1 MIVIKPAKLRLFIT
15 MSLSLLLMLPL
26 YAQTGSITIQ
36 LNNVSVKEALKQLE
50 TKTTYTFLY
59 QDALLKGSKPVQIK
73 ANNQPLATVL
83 KQILQPSGLTYDVDD
98 NVIILKRL
106 PPTPQVAA
114 ERVFS
119 GRILDNENLTLPGA
133 TIKLKDRQDVGV
145 VSDADG
151 NFNITLP
158 TEGVVVLRVSFVGME
173 TKEVVVT
180 PELQRLDI
188 KLSPSDVL
196 LKDFVVVGA
205 YGTQQK
211 RSDLVGS
218 AFQVNAK
225 QLETLPVARID
236 NLLDG
241 MVPGLKIDYNT
252 DLASNTRPRYNI
264 RVRGSAS
271 LSASNEPLWII
282 DGVPVYTGDRTNMVP
297 GMSMTIS
304 PLSYY
309 NAEDI
314 ESITVLK
321 DAASTS
327 IYGAD
332 GANGVILVTT
342 KKGASGNQKPS
353 LTISSRFG
361 VSKINE
367 STRFKVLN
375 AQQYLMLAEEA
386 YRNTGRN
393 MALFPFQDN
402 TMNAYST
409 TDTDWSNVYYDLGN
423 TRQTSLTLRGSNEH
437 ANYYLSGSY
446 YGGNLTVKGNQND
459 RFSLRSNTDFKLTEY
474 IEFGLKLSS
483 SYNVNTLFN
492 PGDDYYKL
500 LPIYSPYNADGSMRL
515 YNTYIDG
522 ADALGQPVWATRRF
536 LNSVAEREENDE
548 RQRTMSTQANA
559 ELRINLLE
567 GLLWTNQLGVDYQSA
582 FEDRYSA
589 RSNWS
594 GMSSQGIP
602 YGYAS
607 RGHANFMN
615 INLVE
620 RLNYV
625 KKIGRHNVS
634 GLVGFEASSK
644 EYNTLSATG
653 SGFVNDHIKE
663 VSYATDRSGSSS
675 YSLTRGMSLFAQG
688 TYSYDSR
695 YYLLVNTRRDG
706 RSNFG
711 PDVRWAEFAS
721 AGVSWNAHNEAFMEP
736 IESINILKF
745 KLSYGTNGN
754 SRIGTL
760 EALGLYS
767 YSDNDQY
774 AGQAGASM
782 SGSPNPTLSWETTYM
797 TNLGVRI
804 RIFDRLDV
812 DLEAYNNKTVDL
824 LSNLD
829 VSRTTGDT
837 RVYRNV
843 GSIRNRGLEATID
856 AELYRNRE
864 MEWTASINL
873 SHNQNTL
880 LELYNGE
887 SKVMGETI
895 WREGYDTNTFYLV
908 RWAGVDPRDG
918 APLWYDAKGN
928 LTRVY
933 DTNNRVPWKSASPKV
948 TGGFSSLL
956 QYKAFSLNA
965 MFSYV
970 LGGYAFSNF
979 GRRVSSDGL
988 NIMDENQSINQL
1000 DRWQKP
1006 GDLATSPKP
1015 LWGVSTKSVMNS
1027 TRYVYNMTHLKL
1039 RNVALSYRL
1048 PNTFINR
1055 LGGKSAHL
1063 SLIADNL
1070 GVWTP
1075 FDQPNRNSYRQAMS
1089 GYPMETMLSLG
1100 LDITL

>member
-1 MIVIKPAKLRLFIT
+1 MIVIKSARLRLFLT
-15 MSLSLLLMLPL
+15 MSLGLLLMVPL
-26 YAQTGSITIQ
+26 YAQTGSISIQ
-36 LNNVSVKEALKQLE
+36 LNNVTVKQALKQLE
-50 TKTTYTFLY
+50 AKTTYTFLY
-59 QDALLKGSKPVQIK
+59 QDALLKGSKPVQVK
-73 ANNQPLATVL
+73 ATNQPLATVL

-98 NVIILKRL
+98 NVIVLKRL
-106 PPTPQVAA
+106 PPAPQVAT
-114 ERVFS
+114 ERVLT

-133 TIKLKDRQDVGV
+133 TIKLKDRQEAGV
-145 VSDADG
+145 VSDNDG
-151 NFNITLP
+151 HYSITLP
-158 TEGVVVLRVSFVGME
+158 TSEVVVLMVSFVGME
-173 TKEVVVT
+173 TKEVAVT
-180 PELQRLDI
+180 PDLQRMDI
-188 KLSPSDVL
+188 TLRPSEVL

-264 RVRGSAS
+264 RVRGNAS
-271 LSASNEPLWII
+271 MSASNEPLWII
-282 DGVPVYTGDRTNMVP
+282 DGVPVYTGDRTNLVP

-342 KKGASGNQKPS
+342 KKGMSGTQKPS
-353 LTISSRFG
+353 LTVSTRYG
-361 VSKINE
+361 MSKINE

-375 AQQYLMLAEEA
+375 AQQYLMLAKEA
-386 YRNTGRN
+386 YNNTGRD

-402 TMNAYST
+402 AMNAYST
-409 TDTDWSNVYYDLGN
+409 TDTDWSEVYYDMGN
-423 TRQTSLTLRGSNEH
+423 TKQTSLTLRGSNEH
-437 ANYYLSGSY
+437 ANYYLSGAY
-446 YGGNLTVKGNQND
+446 YGSNLTVKGNQND
-459 RFSLRSNTDFKLTEY
+459 RFSLRSNTDFKLTEH
-474 IEFGLKLSS
+474 IQFGLKMSS

-492 PGDDYYKL
+492 PGDDYYQL

-515 YNTYIDG
+515 YNTFVDEG
-522 ADALGQPVWATRRF
+522 AWVTSRF

-559 ELRINLLE
+559 ELRINLID

-582 FEDRYSA
+582 YEDRYMA

-594 GMSSQGIP
+594 GMNSQGVA

-607 RGHANFMN
+607 RAHANFMN

-620 RLNYV
+620 RLNYE
-625 KKIGRHNVS
+625 KTFGRHKVS
-634 GLVGFEASSK
+634 GLLGFEANSK
-644 EYNTLSATG
+644 GYNTLSATG

-663 VSYATDRSGSSS
+663 VSFADDNTGSSS
-675 YSLTRGMSLFAQG
+675 NSVTRGMSLFVQG
-688 TYSYDSR
+688 SYSYDSR

-711 PDVRWAEFAS
+711 PDVRWAKFAS
-721 AGVSWNAHNEAFMEP
+721 AGLSWNAHNEAFMEP
-736 IESINILKF
+736 IENINVLKF
-745 KLSYGTNGN
+745 KFSYGTNGN
-754 SRIGTL
+754 SRLGSL
-760 EALGLYS
+760 EALGLYD
-767 YSDNDQY
+767 YNDHY
-774 AGQAGASM
+774 AGKTGATM

-797 TNLGVRI
+797 TNFGVRI
-804 RIFDRLDV
+804 KFFDRFDI
-812 DLEAYNNKTVDL
+812 DLEAYNNNTVDL

-843 GSIRNRGLEATID
+843 GSICNRGLEATID
-856 AELYRNRE
+856 AELYRNRDVD
-864 MEWTASINL
+864 WTASVNL

-887 SKVMGETI
+887 SKVMGDFI
-895 WREGYDTNTFYLV
+895 WREGYDLNTYYLI

-933 DTNNRVPWKSASPKV
+933 DTNNRVAWKSSSPKL

-956 QYKAFSLNA
+956 QYKSFSLNI

-1015 LWGVSTKSVMNS
+1015 LWAVSTKSVMNS
-1027 TRYVYNMTHLKL
+1027 TRYVYSTTHLKL
-1039 RNVALSYRL
+1039 RNLAFSYRL
-1048 PNTFINR
+1048 PNTFINS
-1055 LGGKSAHL
+1055 LGCRSAHL